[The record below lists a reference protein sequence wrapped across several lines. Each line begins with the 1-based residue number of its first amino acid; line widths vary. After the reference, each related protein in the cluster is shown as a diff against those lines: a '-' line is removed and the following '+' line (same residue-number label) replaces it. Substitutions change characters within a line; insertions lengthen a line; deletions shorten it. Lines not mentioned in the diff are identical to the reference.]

1 MAKKRPH
8 TKAKRPQGTGG
19 VGAAAADGQVPVVG
33 AREQCP
39 CGSGRRYKAC
49 HGRAVAQAVTELVQR
64 PFEGLPGEC
73 DWIALRELVPAA
85 TVELKLKD
93 ALPEGVPSVT
103 LATVLPM
110 AWPALRRDDGSVL
123 LGLQNDTSSGDIS
136 RDLADTLQ
144 RALVAAPGTPVQG
157 RRAPADGPRLQDLL
171 DPEGKFEPVVHTGFE
186 FWVPDTENTTPE
198 VTASLERANS
208 AAIPTVKL
216 AGVDAAYWCETPEK
230 NHLRWVMPHAEERLL
245 DALARLHAAG
255 RSSLGEAT
263 RLVGSFRAHGLTVPV
278 WDLPS
283 GVGADDVEKP
293 AAEFAERLA
302 AALADE
308 SPLTPDER
316 RARGGLTNR
325 QVTLS

>member
-8 TKAKRPQGTGG
+8 TKAKRPQGTGA
-19 VGAAAADGQVPVVG
+19 VGTAGADGQVPVVG
-33 AREQCP
+33 AREPCP

-49 HGRAVAQAVTELVQR
+49 HGRAAAQAVTELVQR

-73 DWIALRELVPAA
+73 DWVALRELVPAA
-85 TVELKLKD
+85 TVELKLRE

-123 LGLQNDTSSGDIS
+123 IGLQNDTASGDIS

-144 RALVAAPGTPVQG
+144 RALVAEPGTPVQG

-171 DPEGKFEPVVHTGFE
+171 DLEGEFEPVVHTGFE
-186 FWVPDTENTTPE
+186 FWVPDTDNATPE

-216 AGVDAAYWCETPEK
+216 SGVDAAYWCETPDK
-230 NHLRWVMPHAEERLL
+230 NHLRWVMPHPEERLL

-255 RSSLGEAT
+255 ASSLGEGT

-283 GVGADDVEKP
+283 GVGADDIEKP

-302 AALADE
+302 AALAEE